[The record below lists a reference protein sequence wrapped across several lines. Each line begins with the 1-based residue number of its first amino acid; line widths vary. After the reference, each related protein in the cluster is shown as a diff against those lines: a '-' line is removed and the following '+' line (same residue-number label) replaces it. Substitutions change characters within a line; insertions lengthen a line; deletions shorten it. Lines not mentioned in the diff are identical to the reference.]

1 VRPRLDVDGG
11 PDHHFA
17 VDRNSRTER
26 HIKRDMPQERDDLTK
41 ITLRLGPQRG
51 CHARVLRNSEVSPKM
66 LGSSHMAPGELLGT
80 RQIEQDRRR
89 LNDGISLYKL
99 EIG

>member
-1 VRPRLDVDGG
+1 
-11 PDHHFA
+11 
-17 VDRNSRTER
+17 
-26 HIKRDMPQERDDLTK
+26 
-41 ITLRLGPQRG
+41 
-51 CHARVLRNSEVSPKM
+51 M

-99 EIG
+99 EIGLFFFPSIM